1 MKNFRIGTRLGLG
14 FGLVLALAMLVTG
27 IAVWRLAAVAEA
39 SRIMMQQP
47 LAKERMV
54 ADWYTLIH
62 TSVRRTTAIAKSS
75 DPSLGP
81 FFADELVE
89 STKSIAA
96 LQKNVEQLATTD
108 EEKSM
113 LAALV
118 LVRKKYIASR
128 DLIVGHKR
136 DGKFDEA
143 NQALT
148 ERLVP
153 DAKAYLGALHDLLD
167 HQRASIDANAAAVE
181 QIFQNGRRGLIA
193 LGALVLLSG
202 GLAAWWLTRGITR
215 PLKKAVE
222 IARAVAANDLRSN
235 IEPASNDETGQLL
248 HALKEMN
255 GNLLAVVQRVHLG
268 TDKIATAAREIA
280 AGNLD
285 LSSRTEEQ
293 ASSLEE
299 TAASMEELT
308 ATVRHNA
315 SNAQQANQLAISA
328 SDTAGTG
335 GTVVARVVETMRAID
350 TSSRRIV
357 DIISVIDGIA
367 FQTNI
372 LALNAAVEAARAGE
386 QGRGFA
392 VVATEVR
399 NLAQRSAAAAK
410 EIKSLIDDSVAQVS
424 AGSKLVT
431 QAGTTMDEVVTST
444 RRVTDI
450 MAEINA
456 ASTEQSAG
464 IDQVNQAIIQMD
476 QVTQQNAALVEQA
489 AAAAASLEVEANGL
503 SELVGVFQITDGQ
516 APGTQRRLPAG
527 TRAATTH
534 RVLLGG

>member
-1 MKNFRIGTRLGLG
+1 MKNFKIGTRLGLG
-14 FGLVLALAMLVTG
+14 FGLVLTLAVLVTVIG
-27 IAVWRLAAVAEA
+27 VWRLAAVAEA

-54 ADWYTLIH
+54 GDWYTLIH

-81 FFADELVE
+81 FFAQELVE

-96 LQKNVEQLATTD
+96 LQKNVEQLAATD

-113 LAALV
+113 LAALAV
-118 LVRKKYIASR
+118 VRKKYIASR
-128 DLIVGHKR
+128 DLIVGYKR

-153 DAKAYLGALHDLLD
+153 DAKAYLGALHGLLD

-181 QIFQNGRRGLIA
+181 QIFRDGRSGLAA
-193 LGALVLLSG
+193 LGVLVLLSG
-202 GLAAWWLTRGITR
+202 SLAAWWLTRGITR
-215 PLKKAVE
+215 PLKTAVE

-235 IEPASNDETGQLL
+235 IEPASDDETGQLL
-248 HALKEMN
+248 QALKEMN
-255 GNLLAVVQRVHLG
+255 GNLLAVVQRVQAG
-268 TDKIATAAREIA
+268 TDKIATSSREIA

-285 LSSRTEEQ
+285 LSSRTEQQ

-299 TAASMEELT
+299 TASSMEELT

-315 SNAQQANQLAISA
+315 GNAQQANQLAISA

-335 GTVVARVVETMRAID
+335 GDMVARVVETMNAID

-392 VVATEVR
+392 VVASEVR

-424 AGSKLVT
+424 AGSKLVA
-431 QAGTTMDEVVTST
+431 QAGATMDEVVTST

-489 AAAAASLEVEANGL
+489 AAAAASLEAEADSL
-503 SELVGVFQITDGQ
+503 SQLVGVFQLTEGP
-516 APGTQRRLPAG
+516 ASGRQRRASAD
-527 TRAATTH
+527 TRVASAQ
-534 RVLLGG
+534 RVLLRG